1 MIMIFFMNM
10 NIIITDYA
18 QEQRPEKWQTNA
30 VIIMMMNMTN
40 MTNNSSDPKGK
51 LAAMMKSICL

>member
-1 MIMIFFMNM
+1 M

>member
-1 MIMIFFMNM
+1 MIFFMNM

-30 VIIMMMNMTN
+30 CCNHY
-40 MTNNSSDPKGK
+40 DDEYDKHDK
-51 LAAMMKSICL
+51 